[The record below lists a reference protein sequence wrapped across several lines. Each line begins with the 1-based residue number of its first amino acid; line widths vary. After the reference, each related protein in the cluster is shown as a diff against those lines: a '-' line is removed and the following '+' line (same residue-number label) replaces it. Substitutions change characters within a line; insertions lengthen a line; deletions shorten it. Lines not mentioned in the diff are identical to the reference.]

1 MHSWSLELRSLQN
14 GAIFSSSTRPK
25 HEITN
30 SGDEKELISGNLHA
44 QTKMH
49 LNTVLLKLNCNSSK
63 GQIRCCFYY
72 EVFA

>member
-1 MHSWSLELRSLQN
+1 MKKLQSRKAEGMDDILTFCIENYRMQSWSLELRSLQN

-44 QTKMH
+44 QT
-49 LNTVLLKLNCNSSK
+49 
-63 GQIRCCFYY
+63 
-72 EVFA
+72 